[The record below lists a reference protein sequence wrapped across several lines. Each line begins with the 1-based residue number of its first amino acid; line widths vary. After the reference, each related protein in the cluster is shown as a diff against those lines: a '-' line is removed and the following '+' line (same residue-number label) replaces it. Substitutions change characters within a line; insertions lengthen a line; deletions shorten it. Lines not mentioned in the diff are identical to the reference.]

1 MIEKQLSSKILH
13 KGRFLDFI
21 EDQVEIE
28 NSGGI
33 VAPRQYFSHPGGVCV
48 IPILYK
54 DYIVMVRQFRTPVG
68 EVIYEFPAGKR
79 DKGEAPLETAVRELK
94 EETGFTAKT
103 WLDRGFIYPSPG
115 YCTEKLYLYQAEDLA
130 SGTDNPDEGEIL
142 EIEIMKIAKAFEM
155 VKTGHILDAKT
166 ICGLFYLRSEYRF

>member
-33 VAPRQYFSHPGGVCV
+33 VAPRQYFSHPGGVCI
-48 IPILYK
+48 IPILDK

-155 VKTGHILDAKT
+155 VSTGHIRDAKT
-166 ICGLFYLRSEYRF
+166 ICGLFYLSSECRF

>member
-1 MIEKQLSSKILH
+1 MIERQISSKILH

-48 IPILYK
+48 IPVLDK

-68 EVIYEFPAGKR
+68 EIIYEFPAGKR
-79 DKGEAPLETAVRELK
+79 DKDEEPLATAIRELK
-94 EETGFTAKT
+94 EETGFTAKL
-103 WLDRGFIYPSPG
+103 WHDRGFIYPSPG
-115 YCTEKLYLYQAEDLA
+115 YCTEKLYLFQAEDLL

-142 EIEIMKIAKAFEM
+142 ETEIIKITKAIDM
-155 VKTGHILDAKT
+155 VASGLIRDAKT
-166 ICGLFYLRSEYRF
+166 ICGLFYLKQSI